1 MPLLEALTLNSEQ
14 YLHPIVTQDGG
25 CPNGALQCSDTGGAT
40 GDDSVAIRE
49 KNLGRRQFFQL
60 SNLGTWAIALFG
72 VLTLDIFVTLGGV
85 AGVGALFVF
94 ALLGGQTA
102 AADDDAA

>member
-1 MPLLEALTLNSEQ
+1 MPLLEALTLNSEE
-14 YLHPIVTQDGG
+14 YLHPIVTQGG

-49 KNLGRRQFFQL
+49 KNLGRRQLFQL

-72 VLTLDIFVTLGGV
+72 VLTADFFVTLGGV

-94 ALLGGQTA
+94 ALLGGQSA
-102 AADDDAA
+102 AAEDAAA